1 MMWFFRSP
9 EIVFG
14 EGALD
19 HLKTIQGRKAFIV
32 TDENI
37 ARLGFA
43 DQVQAKLAEAGI
55 ESAVFAE
62 VEPEP
67 SLQTVQRGAGIARA
81 YEPDWF
87 VGLGGGSCMDAAKAA
102 WFLYE
107 RPDLDVKELNPF
119 ETMGL
124 RAKARM
130 IAIPTTSGTGSEATI
145 ASVLTDTEEGR
156 KVALGSGE
164 LVPDIAIVDPTFVM
178 ELPPRIT
185 ADTGIDVLTHALEG
199 YTCAWHNDFSDGLC
213 LKAVQLVFEYL
224 PRAYENGAS
233 DLEAREKM
241 HNAATIAGLGFG
253 NAMAALAHVLGHA
266 LGGVFH
272 TPHGRAVGL
281 FLPYT
286 IEFTAN
292 AGVGRY
298 AEIAHFLGLP
308 AGEDGEGVASLVTA
322 IRQLYQRLDQ
332 PASIRELGI
341 TAEAFAE
348 ALPHLIDNAEC
359 DTQIVS
365 AARIPEP
372 EDLEWLFRY
381 AYEGKVIDF

>member
-67 SLQTVQRGAGIARA
+67 SLQTVQRGAEIARA

>member
-1 MMWFFRSP
+1 MWFFRSP

-19 HLKTIQGRKAFIV
+19 HLSRIQGHKAFIV
-32 TDENI
+32 TDGNI
-37 ARLGFA
+37 ARLGFV

-67 SLQTVQRGAGIARA
+67 SLQTIQRGAEVART

-87 VGLGGGSCMDAAKAA
+87 VGLGGGSCMDAAKAT

-107 RPDLDVKELNPF
+107 RPDLDLESISPF
-119 ETMGL
+119 ETLGL

-130 IAIPTTSGTGSEATI
+130 IAIPTTSGTGSEATMG
-145 ASVLTDTEEGR
+145 AVLTDVEEGR
-156 KVALGSGE
+156 KLGLGSGE
-164 LVPDIAIVDPTFVM
+164 LVPDIAIVDPVFAL

-185 ADTGIDVLTHALEG
+185 ADTGIDVLTHAVEG
-199 YTCAWHNDFSDGLC
+199 YTCSWHNDFSDGLC
-213 LKAVQLVFEYL
+213 LKAIQLVFEYL
-224 PRAYENGAS
+224 PRAYEGGAS
-233 DLEAREKM
+233 DPEAREKM
-241 HNAATIAGLGFG
+241 HNAATLAGLGFG
-253 NAMAALAHVLGHA
+253 NSMTALAHVLGHA
-266 LGGVFH
+266 FGAAFH

-298 AEIAHFLGLP
+298 AEIARFLGLP
-308 AGEDGEGVASLVTA
+308 VGEEGEGGANLLTA
-322 IRQLYQRLDQ
+322 IRQLYQQIGQ
-332 PASIRELGI
+332 PSSIRELAI
-341 TAEAFAE
+341 PAEAFAQ
-348 ALPHLIDNAEC
+348 ALPHMIENAET
-359 DTQIVS
+359 DTSIVM
-365 AARIPEP
+365 AARIPDP
-372 EDLEWLFRY
+372 EELERLFRY
-381 AYEGKVIDF
+381 AYEGMLVDF

>member
-1 MMWFFRSP
+1 
-9 EIVFG
+9 
-14 EGALD
+14 
-19 HLKTIQGRKAFIV
+19 
-32 TDENI
+32 
-37 ARLGFA
+37 
-43 DQVQAKLAEAGI
+43 
-55 ESAVFAE
+55 
-62 VEPEP
+62 
-67 SLQTVQRGAGIARA
+67 
-81 YEPDWF
+81 
-87 VGLGGGSCMDAAKAA
+87 
-102 WFLYE
+102 
-107 RPDLDVKELNPF
+107 
-119 ETMGL
+119 
-124 RAKARM
+124 
-130 IAIPTTSGTGSEATI
+130 
-145 ASVLTDTEEGR
+145 VLTDTQEGR

-185 ADTGIDVLTHALEG
+185 ADTGVDVLTHALEG
-199 YTCAWHNDFSDGLC
+199 YTCTWHNDFSDGLC
-213 LKAVQLVFEYL
+213 LKAIQLVFGYL

-253 NAMAALAHVLGHA
+253 NAFAALAHVLGHA
-266 LGGVFH
+266 LGAAFH

-322 IRQLYQRLDQ
+322 IRQLYGRIGQ
-332 PASIRELGI
+332 PTSIRELGI
-341 TAEAFAE
+341 TAEAFAD
-348 ALPHLIDNAEC
+348 ALPHLIECAES

>member
-19 HLKTIQGRKAFIV
+19 HLKTIQGHKAFIV
-32 TDENI
+32 TDANMV
-37 ARLGFA
+37 RLGFA

-67 SLQTVQRGAGIARA
+67 SLQTAQRGAEIARA
-81 YEPDWF
+81 QEPDWF

-107 RPDLDVKELNPF
+107 RPDLDLRDLNPF
-119 ETMGL
+119 EPMGL

-130 IAIPTTSGTGSEATI
+130 IAIATTSGTGSEATL

-164 LVPDIAIVDPTFVM
+164 LVPDIAIVDPAFVM

-185 ADTGIDVLTHALEG
+185 ADTGLDALTHALEG
-199 YTCAWHNDFSDGLC
+199 YSCAWHNDFSDGLC
-213 LKAVQLVFEYL
+213 LKAIQLVFDYL
-224 PRAYENGAS
+224 PRAYENGAR

-241 HNAATIAGLGFG
+241 HNAATIAGLGYG

-308 AGEDGEGVASLVTA
+308 AGEGGEGVASLVTA
-322 IRQLYQRLDQ
+322 IRQLYQRLGQ
-332 PASIRELGI
+332 PTSIRELGI

-348 ALPHLIDNAEC
+348 ALPHLVDNAES